1 MPAIKRNN
9 IDKLISGRKSRYVA
23 PTVELAPDG
32 LDAEVVLENLRV
44 SDGNIQQCAVL
55 LGISYGVLY
64 KWLKNNP
71 QLWMLRQEI
80 IDKNLDEC
88 ESQLMSLVK
97 AGNLGAIM
105 FYLKCQGKRR
115 GWVEKPALL
124 DALPDA
130 RSKNLLLTDDTENGK
145 DAIDLSR
152 FNLDELQQ
160 LRSLLNEGLEEEDSE
175 SEELEEV
182 AV

>member
-1 MPAIKRNN
+1 MPIKRVNL
-9 IDKLISGRKSRYVA
+9 DKIISGRRSKF
-23 PTVELAPDG
+23 VEPSLPPLD
-32 LDAEVVLENLRV
+32 LDAEEVVNNLRV
-44 SDGNIQQCAVL
+44 CDGNIQQCAIL
-55 LGISYGVLY
+55 LGLSYSVLY

-88 ESQLMSLVK
+88 ESQLMSLIK

-115 GWVEKPALL
+115 GWIEKPSMPQP
-124 DALPDA
+124 PDFSG
-130 RSKNLLLTDDTENGK
+130 RNVLLTDDSSAEKNSV
-145 DAIDLSR
+145 DLSR
-152 FNLDELQQ
+152 LGLEELQQ
-160 LRSLLNEGLEEEDSE
+160 LRSLLNEGLVDEDLDGE
-175 SEELEEV
+175 STEFEEV